1 MDLSMFYGKVR
12 QQEQAISEPFPII
25 VSHETGNGGK
35 AGVLAEVARGI
46 AARFIVQGL
55 ARIATEQEAQAFRDM
70 QLDAKRIADELL
82 EAAKTQAVTVT
93 ARAIERLQAAVR
105 GTEEVK
111 QEVKE

>member
-1 MDLSMFYGKVR
+1 MDLSVFYGKIR
-12 QQEQAISEPFPII
+12 QQEKEINDQFPII

-55 ARIATEQEAQAFRDM
+55 ARIATDQEALIYRDAQAE
-70 QLDAKRIADELL
+70 AKRLADELL

-105 GTEEVK
+105 AKEEVK
-111 QEVKE
+111 E